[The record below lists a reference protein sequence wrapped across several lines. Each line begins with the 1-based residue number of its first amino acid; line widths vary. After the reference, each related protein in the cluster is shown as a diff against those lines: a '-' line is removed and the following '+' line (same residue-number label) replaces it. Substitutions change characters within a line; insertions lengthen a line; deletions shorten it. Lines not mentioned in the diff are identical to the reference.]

1 MHCNAPQV
9 EGATSTPVESTRSS
23 KRFTLAILL
32 ALSGVTAGCGAASQ
46 LSPQSAGRIAVSVP
60 APEANVGVRY
70 SAVPLVS
77 GGIAPY
83 AFTVEKGSL
92 PPGVLLNPQTGSI
105 TGVPLSAG
113 NYVFTLS
120 VTDSAR
126 PDRATV
132 AATIVV
138 IPESSK
144 GNPSPRITVSPST
157 TTVVSQ
163 ETQQFSASITGAS
176 NTAVAWS
183 TTAGAISSNG
193 TFTAPKV
200 SSSTPVIITATSAT
214 DGSVRATATV
224 NVTPA
229 SSGNPSPRITVSPNN
244 ATVVS
249 QETQQFSASITG
261 TSNTA
266 VAWSTTAG
274 AISSTGTFTAP
285 KVSSSTPVIITATSA
300 TDGSLR
306 AAATVSVTPAPS
318 LFITTSG
325 LAEANVGMA
334 YSTSLSASSGKPPY
348 QWSIVAGS
356 LPSGIKLQPSGILT
370 GMAPLSGSYS
380 FTAKVADS
388 AGNSSSR
395 AFTLSVASISD
406 SGFDGPAELP
416 RVYIQTAMAN
426 TPAPGTTITVNA
438 GGQLQSALNRANCGD
453 TIQLQ
458 AGATFAGPFTFPA
471 KSCDDNHWIVV
482 RTSTGDSA
490 MPAEGSRLTPCYAG
504 VSSLPGR
511 PAFHCVS
518 TENVLAKLVMPTTGS
533 GPIVFASGANYY
545 RLMGLEITRLP
556 GTGIVSALSS
566 VVDGGVV
573 NNLVLDRVWMH
584 GTAQDETTRGVWLG
598 GGTYISVV
606 DSYLSDFHCVAA
618 TGACTDAQAIAGGL
632 GGGPTGPY
640 KIVNNFL
647 ESSGENVMFGGG
659 PATGTPADI
668 QVSHNHMFKPLTW
681 MKGEPGYVGGT
692 NGNPFVVKN
701 LFELKNAQRVLLEG
715 NIMEGSWGGF
725 SQVGFGIVIT
735 PKNQAGKNGS
745 NLCPI
750 CQVTDI
756 TIRYNAI
763 SHVGGGLAIA
773 NALSDNHGAA
783 LDGQRYSI
791 HDIIV
796 DDIDG
801 AKYRGP
807 SEFAE
812 ILVSPGAPVLQ
823 NVMINHVTAFPSSHL
838 FIIGDMVAISTPMKN
853 FVFTNSIVNAGK
865 YPVWSAG
872 GGPANCAFLGIPLT
886 TFNTCFTSSS
896 FVSNA
901 IIAVPY
907 DALARWPSGNF
918 LPASTETV
926 QFVNY
931 DGGNGGDYHLQPS
944 SPYKGKATDG
954 KDLGADV
961 DAVNSAIAGVE

>member
-1 MHCNAPQV
+1 M
-9 EGATSTPVESTRSS
+9 
-23 KRFTLAILL
+23 K
-32 ALSGVTAGCGAASQ
+32 
-46 LSPQSAGRIAVSVP
+46 
-60 APEANVGVRY
+60 
-70 SAVPLVS
+70 
-77 GGIAPY
+77 
-83 AFTVEKGSL
+83 
-92 PPGVLLNPQTGSI
+92 
-105 TGVPLSAG
+105 
-113 NYVFTLS
+113 
-120 VTDSAR
+120 
-126 PDRATV
+126 
-132 AATIVV
+132 
-138 IPESSK
+138 
-144 GNPSPRITVSPST
+144 
-157 TTVVSQ
+157 
-163 ETQQFSASITGAS
+163 
-176 NTAVAWS
+176 
-183 TTAGAISSNG
+183 ISSRCMA
-193 TFTAPKV
+193 APWV
-200 SSSTPVIITATSAT
+200 VFLLLI
-214 DGSVRATATV
+214 
-224 NVTPA
+224 PA
-229 SSGNPSPRITVSPNN
+229 SSLD
-244 ATVVS
+244 A
-249 QETQQFSASITG
+249 
-261 TSNTA
+261 A
-266 VAWSTTAG
+266 VFDQ
-274 AISSTGTFTAP
+274 SST
-285 KVSSSTPVIITATSA
+285 
-300 TDGSLR
+300 
-306 AAATVSVTPAPS
+306 
-318 LFITTSG
+318 
-325 LAEANVGMA
+325 
-334 YSTSLSASSGKPPY
+334 SSGR
-348 QWSIVAGS
+348 
-356 LPSGIKLQPSGILT
+356 
-370 GMAPLSGSYS
+370 
-380 FTAKVADS
+380 
-388 AGNSSSR
+388 NS
-395 AFTLSVASISD
+395 
-406 SGFDGPAELP
+406 DGPAELP
-416 RVYIQTAMAN
+416 REYVESSLKD
-426 TPAPGTTITVNA
+426 TPAGGKSWMVAA
-438 GGQLQSALNRANCGD
+438 GQSLEQVLAKASCGD
-453 TIQLQ
+453 IVQLQ
-458 AGATFAGPFTFPA
+458 AGATFTGNVVVPV
-471 KSCDDNHWIVV
+471 KNCDNSHWIII
-482 RTSTGDSA
+482 RSSAPDSSL
-490 MPAEGSRLTPCYAG
+490 PAEGTRLTPCFAG

-511 PAFHCVS
+511 PRWNCAS
-518 TENVLAKLVMPTTGS
+518 TANVLAKIEVNGSGGS
-533 GPIVFASGANYY
+533 GPVIFSAGANHY
-545 RLMGLEITRLP
+545 RLIGLEVTRTVFP
-556 GTGIVSALSS
+556 KA
-566 VVDGGVV
+566 V
-573 NNLVLDRVWMH
+573 NTLIQFLGPADHLVFDRLWIH
-584 GTAQDETTRGVWLG
+584 GSAQDDTVRGITLGPTRNVA
-598 GGTYISVV
+598 VV
-606 DSYLSDFHCVAA
+606 DSFFTDFHCVAA

-632 GGGPTGPY
+632 GDGPTGPY

-659 PATGTPADI
+659 SATGTPADI
-668 QVSHNHMFKPLTW
+668 QVSHNHMFKPLIW
-681 MKGEPGYVGGT
+681 MKGQPGYVGGT

>member
-1 MHCNAPQV
+1 M
-9 EGATSTPVESTRSS
+9 
-23 KRFTLAILL
+23 K
-32 ALSGVTAGCGAASQ
+32 
-46 LSPQSAGRIAVSVP
+46 
-60 APEANVGVRY
+60 
-70 SAVPLVS
+70 
-77 GGIAPY
+77 
-83 AFTVEKGSL
+83 
-92 PPGVLLNPQTGSI
+92 
-105 TGVPLSAG
+105 
-113 NYVFTLS
+113 
-120 VTDSAR
+120 
-126 PDRATV
+126 
-132 AATIVV
+132 
-138 IPESSK
+138 
-144 GNPSPRITVSPST
+144 
-157 TTVVSQ
+157 
-163 ETQQFSASITGAS
+163 
-176 NTAVAWS
+176 
-183 TTAGAISSNG
+183 ISSRCMA
-193 TFTAPKV
+193 APWV
-200 SSSTPVIITATSAT
+200 VFLLLI
-214 DGSVRATATV
+214 
-224 NVTPA
+224 PA
-229 SSGNPSPRITVSPNN
+229 SSLD
-244 ATVVS
+244 A
-249 QETQQFSASITG
+249 
-261 TSNTA
+261 A
-266 VAWSTTAG
+266 VFDQ
-274 AISSTGTFTAP
+274 SST
-285 KVSSSTPVIITATSA
+285 
-300 TDGSLR
+300 
-306 AAATVSVTPAPS
+306 
-318 LFITTSG
+318 
-325 LAEANVGMA
+325 
-334 YSTSLSASSGKPPY
+334 SSGR
-348 QWSIVAGS
+348 
-356 LPSGIKLQPSGILT
+356 
-370 GMAPLSGSYS
+370 
-380 FTAKVADS
+380 
-388 AGNSSSR
+388 NS
-395 AFTLSVASISD
+395 
-406 SGFDGPAELP
+406 DGPAELP
-416 RVYIQTAMAN
+416 REYVESSLKD
-426 TPAPGTTITVNA
+426 TPAGGKSWMVAA
-438 GGQLQSALNRANCGD
+438 GQSLEQVLAKASCGD
-453 TIQLQ
+453 IVQLQ
-458 AGATFAGPFTFPA
+458 AGATFTGNVVVPV
-471 KSCDDNHWIVV
+471 KNCDNSHWIII
-482 RTSTGDSA
+482 RSSAPDSSL
-490 MPAEGSRLTPCYAG
+490 PAEGTRLTPCFAG

-511 PAFHCVS
+511 PRWNCAS
-518 TENVLAKLVMPTTGS
+518 TANVLAKIEVNGSGGS
-533 GPIVFASGANYY
+533 GPVIFSAGANHY
-545 RLMGLEITRLP
+545 RLIGLEVTRTVFP
-556 GTGIVSALSS
+556 KA
-566 VVDGGVV
+566 V
-573 NNLVLDRVWMH
+573 NTLIQFLGPADHLVFDRLWIH
-584 GTAQDETTRGVWLG
+584 GSAQDDTVRGITLGPTRNVA
-598 GGTYISVV
+598 VV
-606 DSYLSDFHCVAA
+606 DSFFTDFHCVAA

-632 GGGPTGPY
+632 GDGPTGPY

-659 PATGTPADI
+659 SATGTPADI
-668 QVSHNHMFKPLTW
+668 QVSHNHMFKPLIW
-681 MKGEPGYVGGT
+681 MKGQPGYVGGT

-735 PKNQAGKNGS
+735 PKNQAGRNGS

-750 CQVTDI
+750 CQVTDV

-773 NALSDNHGAA
+773 NALSDNHGAP

-796 DDIDG
+796 DDMDG